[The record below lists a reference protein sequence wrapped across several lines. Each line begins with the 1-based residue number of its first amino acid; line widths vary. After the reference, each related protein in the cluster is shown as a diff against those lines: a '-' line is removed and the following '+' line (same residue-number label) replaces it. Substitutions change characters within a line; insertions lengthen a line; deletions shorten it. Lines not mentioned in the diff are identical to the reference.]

1 MDKNDRLRTRYAN
14 MLLVGIGGMF
24 ASVFFFFYFIKMIK
38 AFFFVAT
45 FFASVYVLNKALSL
59 YKKIPSK

>member
-1 MDKNDRLRTRYAN
+1 